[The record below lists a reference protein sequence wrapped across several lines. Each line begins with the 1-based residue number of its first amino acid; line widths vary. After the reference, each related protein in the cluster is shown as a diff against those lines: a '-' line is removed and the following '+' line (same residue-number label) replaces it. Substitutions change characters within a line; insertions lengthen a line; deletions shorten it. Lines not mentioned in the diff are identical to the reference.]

1 MVLKVDY
8 KINHKQE
15 YLYTSSDIP
24 LLDAFDKS
32 QVQINNS
39 CRQGHCGQCVLK
51 LHKGHVIWKKKPL
64 TPLNNDQIL
73 ACCCMPATDI
83 TIST

>member
-1 MVLKVDY
+1 MVLKVNYNID
-8 KINHKQE
+8 KKTD
-15 YLYTSSDIP
+15 YLYTTADIP
-24 LLDAFDKS
+24 LLDALDAH
-32 QVQINNS
+32 QVKVTNN

-51 LHKGHVIWKKKPL
+51 LHKGHVIWRKKPL

-83 TIST
+83 TISK

>member
-8 KINHKQE
+8 YIEEKQRH
-15 YLYTSSDIP
+15 LYTPSNVC
-24 LLDAFDKS
+24 LLDALDKH
-32 QVQINNS
+32 QVRVNNN

-51 LHKGHVIWKKKPL
+51 LHKGHVIWRKKPL

-83 TIST
+83 TISK